1 MIDGNEKAA
10 EVGEGLN
17 CFVYGS
23 RFQGRSTSGRIQSL
37 LRASLGLAVY
47 TRRGERRGGEL
58 GDRRLRRV
66 PSLSSQATEGV
77 SG

>member
-1 MIDGNEKAA
+1 MIDGNEKGA
-10 EVGEGLN
+10 EVGEGLS

-47 TRRGERRGGEL
+47 
-58 GDRRLRRV
+58 
-66 PSLSSQATEGV
+66 
-77 SG
+77 